1 MATIFI
7 VEDEEDLHYIYK
19 ALLSVKGH
27 IVVAS
32 AFDGDEA
39 IEKYSQLDP
48 KPDIIMMDHRMPK
61 MDGISATRELKRLC
75 PKCKIIF
82 VSADETV
89 RQKAIEAGA
98 KVFQVKPIRARELY
112 TLITQLMVAT

>member
-1 MATIFI
+1 MATVFI

-27 IVVAS
+27 VVVAS

-61 MDGISATRELKRLC
+61 MDGISATRELKQAC
-75 PKCKIIF
+75 PDCKIIF
-82 VSADETV
+82 ISADETV
-89 RQKAIEAGA
+89 RQKAMEAGA
-98 KVFQVKPIRARELY
+98 EVFQVKPIRAHELY
-112 TLITQLMVAT
+112 TIITQLTSSA

>member
-7 VEDEEDLHYIYK
+7 VEDEEDLHYIYE

-27 IVVAS
+27 VVIAS

-39 IEKYSQLDP
+39 IEKYSQLTP

-61 MDGISATRELKRLC
+61 MDGISCTLELKRLC
-75 PKCKIIF
+75 SECKIIF

-89 RQKAIEAGA
+89 RQKALEAGA
-98 KVFQVKPIRARELY
+98 EVFQVKPIRANELY
-112 TLITQLMVAT
+112 MIITQLMSAS